1 MQYQTPRQRSTSA
14 ASTPGAISTTSPPS
28 RRRPPLALSP
38 LSTLTASSPAD
49 SFRTYSYQ
57 ASSPSHSTFTAGQS
71 SHYLS
76 FSAAASNAG
85 SLATTA
91 NPAGPAKFRRGH
103 ARKKAGAPG
112 LLQQAVRTSSPDEL
126 DLMSLEEPDEVF
138 RLFGVRDVRKLE
150 KRASDAAAAKVAE
163 LRTMVGERYRD
174 LLSAADS
181 IVRMR
186 CAAEKLVERLDHVEA
201 AVTSAE
207 DAVEETPTKRGVPPK
222 VVSRRTDSYS
232 SNRQRTLAS
241 PPTLS
246 LTIHLFLT
254 LPSLVHTLLESS
266 DFLPAARLENV
277 SRVVHRELS
286 SFTPERVEG
295 DDEDEDAQQGLMDA
309 FPIIERHW
317 ESTTALGPIII
328 RRASAELRVWDAEPI
343 TTAQTLAAIIMLE
356 NASLPDA
363 LNILLKARSHALSSI
378 LDGPSTSKA
387 SDAQAVI
394 ANLRQVLGLVLRTVE
409 AAMSIFGASLTAG
422 GGLLPHLLRELEKP
436 SASSPNSSSVG
447 HALCPILATL
457 PNYSTLSRHLPPSI
471 LSFNPFLSASS
482 AQDALPPSAASE
494 RIESWFAIEMD
505 RVVHRIKEWIAA
517 LSSANTEGGAKT
529 LSLVRT
535 TIRTTLSTASPSSI
549 SHAQALQHRLDSTIE
564 ARLAEV
570 YQARLSALVA
580 RVKPSLEALL
590 LALPESEA
598 DLDTATFLF
607 DMHLAFP
614 PASQYSGGRQN
625 GADPFE
631 AFLSKVGKR
640 AEGRSPLLDR
650 GLEEL
655 EVGAKGVRDDLES
668 WLGADGGD
676 AQQEEQEREMRS
688 RLWTQSVESAMRTL
702 DGVAEAMD
710 EVLFDARDDVD
721 GSLFI
726 GNFAFLLSASK
737 TFTRDLLLGTP
748 PSADTS
754 ILSDWQKRL
763 SELQSRSLEAW
774 RTRAVERAIRM
785 VEDSM
790 SAAAAL
796 SPWSTLWAWDGEG
809 FPFRPPSPS
818 QQPNCVSRAPLL
830 PSSPSTA
837 VLSALRSLC
846 TSLSAVGLHRAQAD
860 PSISR
865 SLLGAFAAKAL
876 AVGEAFAETVEK
888 VEDERQRREVAAQAA
903 WDLRLLRM
911 IVERVEEGGGSKRW
925 RQLEERFERLVRA
938 LALPPPPPP
947 PLPDTFIKP
956 PGFYAHLR
964 SLHLYAQVSEDV
976 ATIGS
981 SLDTRTLHYLQRSQS
996 ILAPLLP
1003 SIAIP
1008 PTTAATG
1015 VSRLLMLGTP
1025 PVGAEFKS
1033 LVGVVRPGPRL
1044 GLLPTKG

>member
-1 MQYQTPRQRSTSA
+1 MQYQTPRQRSASA
-14 ASTPGAISTTSPPS
+14 TSTPGAISTTSPPS

-57 ASSPSHSTFTAGQS
+57 ASSPSHSSFTAGQS

-103 ARKKAGAPG
+103 ARKKAGAAG

-266 DFLPAARLENV
+266 DFLPAARLENL

-295 DDEDEDAQQGLMDA
+295 DDEDEDAPQGLMDA

-317 ESTTALGPIII
+317 ESTTALGPMIV
-328 RRASAELRVWDAEPI
+328 RRASAELRVWDAEPF

-363 LNILLKARSHALSSI
+363 LNILLQARSHALSSI

-387 SDAQAVI
+387 SDSQAVI

-409 AAMSIFGASLTAG
+409 AARSIFGASSTAG
-422 GGLLPHLLRELEKP
+422 GGLLPRLLRELEKP

-447 HALCPILATL
+447 HPLSPILATL

-535 TIRTTLSTASPSSI
+535 EIRTTLSTASPSSI

-607 DMHLAFP
+607 DMPLAFP

-668 WLGADGGD
+668 WLGADGRE

-796 SPWSTLWAWDGEG
+796 SPWSTLWAWDAS
-809 FPFRPPSPS
+809 RPTTTSQ

-846 TSLSAVGLHRAQAD
+846 TSLSAVGLHRTQAD

-903 WDLRLLRM
+903 WDLRLLRV
-911 IVERVEEGGGSKRW
+911 IVERVEEDGGSKRW
-925 RQLEERFERLVRA
+925 RQLEERFERLV
-938 LALPPPPPP
+938 
-947 PLPDTFIKP
+947 
-956 PGFYAHLR
+956 
-964 SLHLYAQVSEDV
+964 SEDV
-976 ATIGS
+976 ATLAS
-981 SLDTRTLHYLQRSQS
+981 SLDTSTLHYLQRSQS

-1025 PVGAEFKS
+1025 PVGAEFRS